1 MPGRTEIPISLIPEL
16 LTKPMRD
23 GAESEIAALEWR
35 DARMRTSE
43 TRHQVYVAGVARG
56 VRVVEVT
63 LPFPPRSALRSAR
76 IHFSFVPIEGT
87 GFRPNRLAV
96 KKPS

>member
-1 MPGRTEIPISLIPEL
+1 
-16 LTKPMRD
+16 
-23 GAESEIAALEWR
+23 
-35 DARMRTSE
+35 MRTSE
-43 TRHQVYVAGVARG
+43 TRHQVYVAGVAG
-56 VRVVEVT
+56 GLRVVEVT